1 MCKYECY
8 CHLQGHTR
16 KWFCYLSC
24 FEPYNRF
31 PWFQIVDNTMGRI
44 VCCHHAIGF
53 ISDEVYWSWSSIYTQ
68 VRTTTTLRKWKICP
82 TFSFYDSLSNK
93 VSLNSLD
100 NKLLHHCLFY
110 SYCRI
115 QILDPRSEF
124 LISSK
129 VSNNT
134 FCLQQTFH

>member
-1 MCKYECY
+1 MCKYDGY

-31 PWFQIVDNTMGRI
+31 PWFQIIHNTMGRI

-53 ISDEVYWSWSSIYTQ
+53 ISDEVYWRRSSIYTQ
-68 VRTTTTLRKWKICP
+68 VRTTTTLRNCKICS
-82 TFSFYDSLSNK
+82 TFSLDASLSNK
-93 VSLNSLD
+93 VSLNGLD
-100 NKLLHHCLFY
+100 SKLLHHCPFY
-110 SYCRI
+110 SYWRI
-115 QILDPRSEF
+115 QILDPKSEL

-129 VSNNT
+129 ISINT
-134 FCLQQTFH
+134 FCLQ